1 VASGEGLHNVLVSY
15 RTGDMW
21 APKVEQLE
29 ALHVELDYFAE
40 CIMNSKVPFN
50 DGHAGLRVVRML
62 EAAEAS
68 IQKRGDL
75 VRV

>member
-1 VASGEGLHNVLVSY
+1 
-15 RTGDMW
+15 
-21 APKVEQLE
+21 LE
-29 ALHVELDYFAE
+29 ALHVEMNYFAD
-40 CIMNSKVPFN
+40 CIMNNKTPFN

-75 VRV
+75 VRL